1 MSSIESTPPTGSEA
15 ARAPARGAVL
25 ASRLCP
31 ICQKAPIHTGQE
43 VCSGRCRAA
52 WSRQRQA
59 EAWRERDAEI
69 RALLE
74 AALEKLQEDV
84 P

>member
-1 MSSIESTPPTGSEA
+1 M
-15 ARAPARGAVL
+15 L

-31 ICQKAPIHTGQE
+31 ICRTAPIHTRQE

-52 WSRQRQA
+52 RSRQRQA
-59 EAWRERDAEI
+59 EARRERNAEI

-74 AALEKLQEDV
+74 AALEKLREA

>member
-1 MSSIESTPPTGSEA
+1 MSSVESPSPTGQEA

-31 ICQKAPIHTGQE
+31 ICQETPLTPRQRY
-43 VCSGRCRAA
+43 CSGRCRAQA
-52 WSRQRQA
+52 SWQAKRQKIVGHLRA
-59 EAWRERDAEI
+59 IER
-69 RALLE
+69 LLE
-74 AALEKLQEDV
+74 